1 MSKSPHTESSLRD
14 VAKAWREAS
23 FEQRA
28 RIVTRIVIGACGLVC
43 IVTAV
48 IAIGGWWG
56 ALLIFG
62 HVLGKG
68 SEQ

>member
-1 MSKSPHTESSLRD
+1 MIESPHTESSLRD

-28 RIVTRIVIGACGLVC
+28 RIVIGACGLVC

-56 ALLIFG
+56 AVLIFG